1 MRSVTELIVVVVV
14 VVVDTAGTC
23 RCVYGEDLDFSSLG
37 PVRLRRASHVEPD
50 AAGRWS
56 ADLSPVRGPVL
67 GPFRLRGEA
76 LAAEERWLV
85 EHWLEASAAAAADAV
100 NGSEVP

>member
-1 MRSVTELIVVVVV
+1 MRNVMQLIVV
-14 VVVDTAGTC
+14 DLTGTC

-37 PVRLRRASHVEPD
+37 PVRVRRASHVEPD

-56 ADLSPVRGPVL
+56 ADLSPVGGPVL

-76 LAAEERWLV
+76 LAAEARWLM
-85 EHWLEASAAAAADAV
+85 EHWLEASAAAAAVAV
-100 NGSEVP
+100 NGSEVPR